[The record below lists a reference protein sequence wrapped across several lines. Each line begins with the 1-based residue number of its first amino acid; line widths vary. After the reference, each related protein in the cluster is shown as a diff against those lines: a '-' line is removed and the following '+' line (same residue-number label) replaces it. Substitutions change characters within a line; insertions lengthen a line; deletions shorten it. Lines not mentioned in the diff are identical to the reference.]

1 MGGHLALHAAYRNN
15 VQVER
20 CFALS
25 SFLIDTSVVFVNSDR
40 SGWCPPLYLAHGEED
55 RIVPVEW
62 AMKTRDRLE
71 QEGVRT
77 KMMTYKGLK
86 HDLNKDVMKNLLDW
100 INTDGD

>member
-1 MGGHLALHAAYRNN
+1 M
-15 VQVER
+15 
-20 CFALS
+20 
-25 SFLIDTSVVFVNSDR
+25 
-40 SGWCPPLYLAHGEED
+40 
-55 RIVPVEW
+55 PVEW